1 MLKKG
6 AYLGFI
12 LLFVS
17 SMTGLAQEVD
27 LIDKA
32 QQARWETTDG
42 QVLTFG
48 VDGGE
53 KGIAKYSENVAL
65 EDGKTYK
72 KVLFTHPQGKRY
84 GNILGTFSNISI
96 PSRGGKVLIGGGFL
110 QGAEGSDGV
119 IFSLHFK
126 ATGEEKEAAQKVR
139 VQKIPMEQRMGI
151 SSGIVLCTFD
161 AKYDG
166 KIDQVEGD
174 LSQVAGQTGDIV
186 LAIQAGLTPNFD
198 WAVWTEAKL
207 VFGDMPASGQ
217 QPKATLV
224 HTLSGHNNRIYR
236 ASFSPNGRYVVT
248 SSGDNLAKIWDAKSG
263 NDVRTLRGHSSHVF
277 SARFSPDSKRVVTAG
292 GETAK
297 LWDVSTGEQVKMLI
311 GHSKIV
317 HSAAFSADGT
327 VIVTTSEEGTAK
339 LWNAQNGQEIRTI
352 EVDTDWI
359 YDAVISPNGRT
370 VAIGGQ
376 NGLLGLWNVS
386 TGRQIRTF
394 DGHSRAITSVCFSPD
409 GKLLA
414 SASIDN
420 TARIWE
426 VSSGRL
432 LQRLKGNEVG
442 EASFSLDGQYIVTAN
457 AGGEAKVFRVQDG
470 EEIITIEHSS
480 PATRVFSA
488 TFSPDGKYI
497 VTAGDDQTAKI
508 WSVDI
513 PAK

>member
-1 MLKKG
+1 MLKNG
-6 AYLGFI
+6 LCLGFI
-12 LLFVS
+12 LFFAFLVAG
-17 SMTGLAQEVD
+17 MAQEVD
-27 LIDKA
+27 LIEKA
-32 QQARWETTDG
+32 PQAKWGTTDG

-53 KGIAKYSENVAL
+53 KGIAKYNENVTL

-96 PSRGGKVLIGGGFL
+96 PSKGGKVLIAGGFL

-126 ATGEEKEAAQKVR
+126 ETGEEKEAAPQ
-139 VQKIPMEQRMGI
+139 VQARKIPMEQRMGI
-151 SSGIVLCTFD
+151 ASGIVLCTFN

-166 KIDQVEGD
+166 KIDRVEGD

-198 WAVWTEAKL
+198 WAVWSEAKL
-207 VFGDMPASGQ
+207 FFGDVAVSEQ
-217 QPKATLV
+217 KPKATLV

-236 ASFSPNGRYVVT
+236 ASFSPNSQYVVT
-248 SSGDNLAKIWDAKSG
+248 AGGDNQAKIWEAESG
-263 NDVRTLRGHSSHVF
+263 RLDKTLGGHKGHVF
-277 SARFSPDSKRVVTAG
+277 SARFSPNNRRVVTAG
-292 GETAK
+292 GDEGKIWEVSSGAQIMSLSGHTQRLHSAAFSPDGTLIITTSEDGTAK
-297 LWDVSTGEQVKMLI
+297 LWDV
-311 GHSKIV
+311 
-317 HSAAFSADGT
+317 
-327 VIVTTSEEGTAK
+327 
-339 LWNAQNGQEIRTI
+339 QNGKEIRTI
-352 EVDTDWI
+352 EVARDWI
-359 YDAVISPNGRT
+359 YDAVFNPDGRL

-394 DGHSRAITSVCFSPD
+394 DGHTRAITSVCFSPN

-432 LQRLKGNEVG
+432 LRTLQGNEVG
-442 EASFSLDGQYIVTAN
+442 EASFSPDGLYVITAN
-457 AGGEAKVFRVQDG
+457 AGGEAKVFRVEDG
-470 EEIITIEHSS
+470 KEMITIEHSS
-480 PATRVFSA
+480 PATRVFAA
-488 TFSPDGKYI
+488 TFSPNGKYI